1 MSTHRRRLNW
11 EAFLLAFG
19 AGLAAL
25 QIQPP
30 TASWKT
36 YLIAFGAAALPVL
49 ALHLRHRQSQKTETA
64 KVGQP

>member
-30 TASWKT
+30 SASWKT

-49 ALHLRHRQSQKTETA
+49 ALHLRHKQSQKAEVA
-64 KVGQP
+64 APK

>member
-11 EAFLLAFG
+11 EAFLLSGG

-25 QIQPP
+25 QIQPL
-30 TASWKT
+30 TAKWHT

-49 ALHLRHRQSQKTETA
+49 ALHLRHRQSQKAEA
-64 KVGQP
+64 AAPK